1 MSAHERLP
9 AAEADANREA
19 LVAMHLADPDN
30 WREDEHGRYYVGPTI
45 AGDGTIDWPEP
56 TP

>member
-1 MSAHERLP
+1 MSDRERLP
-9 AAEADANREA
+9 AAEADADREA

-30 WREDEHGRYYVGPTI
+30 WREDEHGRYYLGPTI
-45 AGDGTIDWPEP
+45 ACDGTIDWPEP